1 MDKGKINDY
10 LWDLNKK
17 LLKTEVVTRSFDDI
31 SNFPLATGQ
40 CIYVVDFKK
49 REVTFQNGI
58 TDFLGYKSEEFTFN
72 HVVNSYH
79 PNDYDMVT
87 RLMKAILQYA
97 SENNMSGDVGYF
109 VTCRI
114 QRKDGTYVKVLRQSN
129 VYDLDE
135 SGKIIS
141 NVSLITDISF
151 IDTTEKV
158 QWKFDAPGLDQKKF
172 KEYVTK
178 EYADF
183 FSEREQ
189 DVLRLLKS
197 GITSQGISEKLFISK
212 HTVDGH
218 RRNMLHKSNSTNTID
233 LINFSRTNG
242 IL

>member
-1 MDKGKINDY
+1 MEKGKINDY
-10 LWDLNKK
+10 LKELNIK
-17 LLKTEVVTRSFDDI
+17 LQNSEVVTRSFADI

-40 CIYVVDFKK
+40 CIYIVDFKK
-49 REVTFQNGI
+49 REVTFQHGI
-58 TDFLGYKSEEFTFN
+58 TEFLGYRPEEFTFN

-79 PNDYDMVT
+79 PNDYEMVI

-114 QRKDGTYVKVLRQSN
+114 PCKDGSYVKVLRQSN

-135 SGKIIS
+135 GGKIIS

-151 IDTTEKV
+151 IDTTERV

-183 FSEREQ
+183 FSEREL
-189 DVLRLLKS
+189 DVLKLLKN
-197 GITSQGISEKLFISK
+197 GITSQCISEKLFISK

-218 RRNMLHKSNSTNTID
+218 RRKMLYKSHCTNTID
-233 LINFSRTNG
+233 LINFSKTNG
-242 IL
+242 LL